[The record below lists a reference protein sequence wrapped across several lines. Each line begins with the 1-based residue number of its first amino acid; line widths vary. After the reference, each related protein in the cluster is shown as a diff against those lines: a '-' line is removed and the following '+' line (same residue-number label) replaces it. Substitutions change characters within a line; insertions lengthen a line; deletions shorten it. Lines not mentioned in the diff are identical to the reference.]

1 MTGRVFFYKKKVNR
15 FGRPSRLSRKKVS
28 SLNRIGLS
36 IDQIFLIIK
45 KKRFS
50 ETEAIATLTMI
61 VSQYTITVKEEP
73 QFVGETFE
81 QRKSRVLKSWNG
93 LTLT

>member
-1 MTGRVFFYKKKVNR
+1 M
-15 FGRPSRLSRKKVS
+15 
-28 SLNRIGLS
+28 GLAPQLH
-36 IDQIFLIIK
+36 IKK

-50 ETEAIATLTMI
+50 ETEAIATLTML
-61 VSQYTITVKEEP
+61 VSQYKITVKEEP

-81 QRKSRVLKSWNG
+81 QRKSRVLKCWNG